1 MGVASA
7 LAIGGVLLPFRS
19 HIGSSTTALILVIPV
34 VVGAVI
40 GGFTAG
46 AASVAGGFL
55 VYDYLFI
62 PPYRTLSVGQAQNW
76 TALAVYVVVMLLV
89 ARVVDIL
96 DSTRTTAR
104 RSEEVM
110 RRVSEMSELLVAD
123 QPVEVLLR
131 NIVTTA
137 QIVFAVPGVSLL
149 ELEEGRLVVVASA
162 GEPLTPEELRQ
173 LDPHSGHPVR
183 VGTSSGHSTELRT
196 IALSPSGRPV
206 GILAMRGIPI
216 LETDRA
222 VLSTFANDAAL
233 ALERAQLRE
242 QALRTKL
249 LEEADRF
256 RRGLLGAVSHDLR
269 TPLATIKVASST
281 LLTRGESLSA
291 SDSKLLHQLIEIE
304 SDRLTRLVTNLL
316 DMTRIEAGVL
326 TLNRV
331 STSVKDVINDAVSS
345 MTLLARRPSHRRRG
359 ARLPARRRHRSR
371 SDRSGPHQPLDNA
384 VRHAP
389 ANSVITVKG
398 ERRGHEVVISVADT
412 GPGVPVADRETI
424 FDRFVSLS
432 TGGRAGLGLTIA
444 KTFVE
449 AHGERVWYEE
459 VTGGGARF
467 VVSLPSPPA
476 RTALVATVLVID
488 DDHSLL
494 RALRLGLEAEGHDV
508 TTALNG
514 ERGIS
519 LTALHAPDVVVLD
532 IGLPDLD
539 GLVVTERIRQWS
551 GVPIIILSATGD
563 PDRKIE
569 ALNIGADDYV
579 TKPFSMGELEARI
592 RAVLRNRPN
601 DTGRGERVRSLGRT
615 PRRSISSTTR
625 CTSTAPRLISRQK
638 SSTCS
643 PSSVVTLG

>member
-1 MGVASA
+1 MQRRWLGSVVGVASA
-7 LAIGGVLLPFRS
+7 LAIGAALVPFRS
-19 HIGSSTTALILVIPV
+19 HIDSSTTALILVIPV
-34 VVGAVI
+34 VIGAVI
-40 GGFTAG
+40 GGFPAG
-46 AASVAGGFL
+46 VASVAAGFL
-55 VYDYLFI
+55 AYDYFFI
-62 PPYRTLSVGQAQNW
+62 PPYKTLNVGGAQNW
-76 TALAVYVVVMLLV
+76 TALIVYVIVMLLV
-89 ARVVDIL
+89 ARVVGIL
-96 DSTRTTAR
+96 DIARVKAR

-123 QPVEVLLR
+123 QPIDVLLR

-137 QIVFAVPGVSLL
+137 QTVFGVPGVSLL

-162 GEPLTPEELRQ
+162 GEPLTPEELRR

-183 VGTSSGHSTELRT
+183 VGTSSGQSTELRT

-206 GILAMRGIPI
+206 GILAMRGVPI

-269 TPLATIKVASST
+269 TPLATIRVASST
-281 LLTRGESLSA
+281 LASRGDQLSA
-291 SDSKLLHQLIEIE
+291 SDSHLLHQLIEIE

-331 STSVKDVINDAVSS
+331 TTSVKEVINDAISAMTSS
-345 MTLLARRPSHRRRG
+345 LEDHQVDVVVPDA
-359 ARLPARRRHRSR
+359 LPDVDI
-371 SDRSGPHQPLDNA
+371 DRVLISQVLINLLDNA

-398 ERRGHEVVISVADT
+398 ERRGHEVVVSVADT

-459 VTGGGARF
+459 VTDGGARF
-467 VVSLPSPPA
+467 VVSLPSP
-476 RTALVATVLVID
+476 
-488 DDHSLL
+488 
-494 RALRLGLEAEGHDV
+494 
-508 TTALNG
+508 
-514 ERGIS
+514 
-519 LTALHAPDVVVLD
+519 LTGQH
-532 IGLPDLD
+532 
-539 GLVVTERIRQWS
+539 
-551 GVPIIILSATGD
+551 
-563 PDRKIE
+563 
-569 ALNIGADDYV
+569 
-579 TKPFSMGELEARI
+579 
-592 RAVLRNRPN
+592 
-601 DTGRGERVRSLGRT
+601 
-615 PRRSISSTTR
+615 
-625 CTSTAPRLISRQK
+625 
-638 SSTCS
+638 
-643 PSSVVTLG
+643 

>member
-1 MGVASA
+1 LGSIVGVASA

-19 HIGSSTTALILVIPV
+19 HLGSSTVALVLVIPV

-40 GGFTAG
+40 GGFAAG

-55 VYDYLFI
+55 VYDYLYI
-62 PPYRTLSVGQAQNW
+62 PPYKTLTVGAAQNW

-96 DSTRTTAR
+96 DTTRVTAR
-104 RSEEVM
+104 RSEDVM
-110 RRVSEMSELLVAD
+110 RRVSEMSELLVGD
-123 QPVEVLLR
+123 QPVEDLLK

-137 QIVFAVPGVSLL
+137 QTVFGVPGVSLL

-162 GEPLTPEELRQ
+162 GEPLTTKELHQ
-173 LDPHSGHPVR
+173 LDPHSGHPIR
-183 VGTSSGHSTELRT
+183 VGTSPGESTALRT

-206 GILAMRGIPI
+206 GILAMRGVPI
-216 LETDRA
+216 LDTDRA

-242 QALRTKL
+242 QALRSKL

-281 LLTRGESLSA
+281 LANRGNQLSVA
-291 SDSKLLHQLIEIE
+291 DSHLLHQLIEIE

-331 STSVKDVINDAVSS
+331 TTPVRDVISDAVATMASS
-345 MTLLARRPSHRRRG
+345 LEDHRVEIVVPNV
-359 ARLPARRRHRSR
+359 LPDVDI
-371 SDRSGPHQPLDNA
+371 DRVLIGQVLINLLDNA

-389 ANSVITVKG
+389 ANSVIMVKG
-398 ERRGHEVVISVADT
+398 ERRGHEVVVSVADT
-412 GPGVPVADRETI
+412 GPGVAVADRDKI

-459 VTGGGARF
+459 VSGGGARF
-467 VVSLPSPPA
+467 VVSLPSPA
-476 RTALVATVLVID
+476 SE
-488 DDHSLL
+488 H
-494 RALRLGLEAEGHDV
+494 
-508 TTALNG
+508 
-514 ERGIS
+514 
-519 LTALHAPDVVVLD
+519 
-532 IGLPDLD
+532 
-539 GLVVTERIRQWS
+539 
-551 GVPIIILSATGD
+551 
-563 PDRKIE
+563 
-569 ALNIGADDYV
+569 
-579 TKPFSMGELEARI
+579 
-592 RAVLRNRPN
+592 
-601 DTGRGERVRSLGRT
+601 
-615 PRRSISSTTR
+615 
-625 CTSTAPRLISRQK
+625 
-638 SSTCS
+638 
-643 PSSVVTLG
+643 